1 MKYLRSILCIIISVF
16 ILLSLCACGKKADE
30 SKNNSDNKNATAQT
44 QEATQGETQGETQ
57 NVEPSSSET
66 PSASENNTDVDNP
79 PSGTINTQIP
89 GAVGESSPVDSSY
102 FDDAA
107 FIGDSVSLK
116 LSYYAAA
123 TGDLGNAQFFASGSL
138 GSANSLWEISD
149 ESVHPTYQ
157 GQKMLVEDCIFA
169 SGAKKVYVMLGMN
182 DLGLYGLEDTLVNFE
197 TLMDRILEKCPDV
210 KICVQSMTPMTET
223 SYILG
228 DSLNNPS
235 INEYNR
241 RLSEISTRRGWA
253 FIDVASVMYDA
264 SGSELN
270 RDYCSDPDDMGVHFT
285 EAGCAQWIEYLK
297 THAVS

>member
-1 MKYLRSILCIIISVF
+1 MKTLRSVLAIILCVLFVF
-16 ILLSLCACGKKADE
+16 SFAACGKK
-30 SKNNSDNKNATAQT
+30 NDNKNDENESKASVTST
-44 QEATQGETQGETQ
+44 QEGSAGKTETVDKTET
-57 NVEPSSSET
+57 NSET
-66 PSASENNTDVDNP
+66 SENTESGDVNTEI
-79 PSGTINTQIP
+79 S
-89 GAVGESSPVDSSY
+89 GAVGESERVDSSY

-138 GSANSLWEISD
+138 GSANSLWDISD

-157 GQKMLVEDCIFA
+157 GEKMLVEDCISN
-169 SGAKKVYVMLGMN
+169 SGAQKVYVMLGMN

-197 TLMDRILEKCPDV
+197 TLMDKILQKCPDV
-210 KICVQSMTPMTET
+210 KIIVQSMTPMTET
-223 SYILG
+223 SYIIG
-228 DSLNNPS
+228 DSLNNDG
-235 INEYNR
+235 IKEYNR
-241 RLSEISTRRGWA
+241 RLCELCEERGWY

-285 EAGCAQWIEYLK
+285 ESGCDAWIEYLK